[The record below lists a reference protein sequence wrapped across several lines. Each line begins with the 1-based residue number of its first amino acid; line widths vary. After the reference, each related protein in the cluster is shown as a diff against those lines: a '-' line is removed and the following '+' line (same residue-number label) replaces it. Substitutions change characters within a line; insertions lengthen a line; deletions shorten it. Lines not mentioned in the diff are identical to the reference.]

1 MQRHAHEQIEHTQV
15 GKMTPMNSHTDA
27 PKIPIQMQNAC
38 VHTEPCTY
46 MLTHVY
52 THGIYLTIF
61 INTYTTQMWED
72 KGTQNRQAHKYKLT
86 HAHRYKWAYEHIN
99 AHTCRNTDTCR
110 NTKTQRHVPSCMNI
124 YTEIHTGKF
133 IHFLC
138 NNTHII
144 IYLRLVCRCTHMHK
158 QMLTPKHTFKNAT
171 TTQKT
176 HINIYVYI
184 HISHEKW

>member
-1 MQRHAHEQIEHTQV
+1 
-15 GKMTPMNSHTDA
+15 MTLMNSHTDA

-46 MLTHVY
+46 MLTHMY

-61 INTYTTQMWED
+61 ISTYTTQMWED
-72 KGTQNRQAHKYKLT
+72 KGTQNRQAYKYKLT

-99 AHTCRNTDTCR
+99 AYTCR
-110 NTKTQRHVPSCMNI
+110 NTKTHVETQRHKGMYSHVLTFIQRYTQENSCI
-124 YTEIHTGKF
+124 FKCTH
-133 IHFLC
+133 LC

-144 IYLRLVCRCTHMHK
+144 IYIRLVYRCTHMHK
-158 QMLTPKHTFKNAT
+158 QMLTPTHTFKNAT